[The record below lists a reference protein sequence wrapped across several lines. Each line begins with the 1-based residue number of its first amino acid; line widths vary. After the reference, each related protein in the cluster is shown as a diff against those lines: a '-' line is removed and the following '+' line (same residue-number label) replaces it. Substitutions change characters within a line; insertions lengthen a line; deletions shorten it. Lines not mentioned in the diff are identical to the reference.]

1 MNLKR
6 KIYDKLIKWKKESQG
21 STAVLLEGA
30 RRVGKSY
37 IAKYFGVQQY
47 RSYLLID
54 FSNISNDVIDVFE
67 HDKTDL
73 DLFFNKLS
81 VFYNVKLYERDSL
94 IIFDEVQMYPK
105 ARQLVK
111 HLIEDGRYDYL
122 ETGSLITLRQNIE
135 NIVIPSEEE
144 HFVIHP
150 MDFEEYLWAI
160 GDEVTADFIRDC
172 YHKKS
177 PLGDAV
183 HRKIM
188 NQFRQYMLVGGMP
201 QAVLEYIQTKDFE
214 KTDTVKRRIL
224 DLYRRDVT
232 KFAKGYESKVLSI
245 FDGIPSQL
253 SKHEKRYNLAS
264 IEKQARF
271 REYEDAFM
279 WLEEADIINT
289 CFNSTDPGVGLGMN
303 TERMTLK
310 CYMADTGLLFSHA
323 FSDKELTEESIYKSI
338 LFDKLELN
346 EGMFLENIVAQILVS
361 SGHKLYFYS
370 KNDRENSENRMEI
383 DFLIRQEKKISP
395 LEVKSGRYQQ
405 HVSLDKCKNKFG
417 KKIGTRYIIYT
428 KDLKVDDDIIYIPV
442 YMTMCL

>member
-201 QAVLEYIQTKDFE
+201 QAVLEYIKTKDFE

>member
-6 KIYDKLIKWKKESQG
+6 KIYDKLVNWKRESQG
-21 STAVLLEGA
+21 SSAVLLEGA

-37 IAKYFGVQQY
+37 IAKTFGEQEY
-47 RSYLLID
+47 KSYLLID
-54 FSNISNDVIDVFE
+54 FSNISDDVLDVFE
-67 HDKTDL
+67 HDKTNL

-81 VFYNVKLYERDSL
+81 IFYNVKLYLRESL

-111 HLIEDGRYDYL
+111 HLVEDGRYDYL

-135 NIVIPSEEE
+135 NIVLPSEEE
-144 HFVIHP
+144 HFQMNP
-150 MDFEEYLWAI
+150 LDFEEYLWAM
-160 GDEVTADFIRDC
+160 GDEMTADYIRSC
-172 YHKKS
+172 YEQKI
-177 PLGDAV
+177 PLGDAI
-183 HRKIM
+183 HRKAM

-201 QAVLEYIQTKDFE
+201 QAVLEYIKTKDFE
-214 KTDTVKRRIL
+214 KTDIVKRRIL
-224 DLYRRDVT
+224 TLYRNDVT

-245 FDGIPSQL
+245 FDGIPAQL

-271 REYEDAFM
+271 REYEDSFM
-279 WLEEADIINT
+279 WLEEADIINI
-289 CFNSTDPGVGLGMN
+289 CFNSTDPNVGLGLN
-303 TERMTLK
+303 TKRMTLK

-346 EGMFLENIVAQILVS
+346 EGMFLENIVAQMLVS
-361 SGHKLYFYS
+361 RGYKLFFYS
-370 KNDRENSENRMEI
+370 KNDRVNADNRMEI
-383 DFLIRQEKKISP
+383 DFLIRQDKKISP
-395 LEVKSGRYQQ
+395 VEVKSGKYQT
-405 HVSLDKCKNKFG
+405 HTSLDKCKRKFG

-428 KDLKVDDDIIYIPV
+428 KDLRVEDDIVYLPV

>member
-1 MNLKR
+1 MTK
-6 KIYDKLIKWKKESQG
+6 S
-21 STAVLLEGA
+21 GA

-37 IAKYFGVQQY
+37 IAKYFGEQQY

-201 QAVLEYIQTKDFE
+201 QAVLEYIKTKDFE

-346 EGMFLENIVAQILVS
+346 EGMFLENIVAQMLRS
-361 SGHKLYFYS
+361 TGHKLFFYS

>member
-6 KIYDKLIKWKKESQG
+6 KIYNKLIKWKEESQG

-37 IAKYFGVQQY
+37 IAKYFGEQQY

-54 FSNISNDVIDVFE
+54 FSNISHDVIDVFE

-135 NIVIPSEEE
+135 DIVIPSEEE

-201 QAVLEYIQTKDFE
+201 QAVLEYIKTKDFE

-289 CFNSTDPGVGLGMN
+289 CFNSTDPGVGLDMN

-346 EGMFLENIVAQILVS
+346 EGMFLENIVAQMLRS
-361 SGHKLYFYS
+361 TGHKLFFYS

-383 DFLIRQEKKISP
+383 DFLIRQDRKICP

-405 HVSLDKCKNKFG
+405 HVSLDKCKTKFG

-428 KDLKVDDDIIYIPV
+428 KDLKVEDDIMYIPV

>member
-201 QAVLEYIQTKDFE
+201 QAVLEYIKTKDFE
-214 KTDTVKRRIL
+214 KMDTVKRRIL

-346 EGMFLENIVAQILVS
+346 EGMFLENIVAQMLRS
-361 SGHKLYFYS
+361 TGHKLFFYS

-395 LEVKSGRYQQ
+395 LEVKLGRYQQ